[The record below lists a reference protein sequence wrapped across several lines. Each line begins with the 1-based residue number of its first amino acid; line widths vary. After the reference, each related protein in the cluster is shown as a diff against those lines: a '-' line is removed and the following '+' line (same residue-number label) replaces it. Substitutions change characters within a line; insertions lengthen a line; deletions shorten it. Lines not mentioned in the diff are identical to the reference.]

1 MARTAKVKEVKSSIE
16 EVLMKNYNYLAKHLA
31 KVKAEAG
38 RVSEEEIAKARKVCE
53 DKIAPAF
60 VSLAQKD
67 YLKAVKGDKLDE
79 DELYSMLEES
89 YKKAYK
95 TTVEEF
101 NSVVEKAGLGFAK
114 IEYSLRDLSKDAID
128 KAEEMLEVLKS
139 LSKEEISKL

>member
-1 MARTAKVKEVKSSIE
+1 MARKSKSEIKSSIE

-31 KVKAEAG
+31 KLKVEAG

-53 DKIAPAF
+53 DKITPTF
-60 VSLAQKD
+60 VGLAQKD
-67 YLKAVKGDKLDE
+67 YLKALKNEKLDE

-139 LSKEEISKL
+139 LSKDEISKL